1 MRPLRREQVWSQT
14 SRGTGLIYRRKDW
27 VQLGTGKEVCAGDM
41 RGHKRVMRGSGW
53 AGAQNAAHCAREIS
67 REASH
72 GIAARKRCSH
82 KPRSTLL
89 IKTRTGARGH
99 PWVPD
104 SVFTV
109 YADTPCSPPICLHFP
124 HHMARTFHPLF
135 HWCQWCLFTRCTI
148 TRSSSLSLLLL
159 LTGTLLTHPIHIAL
173 YVCMTTP
180 AALGL
185 AGTTTLSCSGLTKR
199 HDSQGFSA

>member
-27 VQLGTGKEVCAGDM
+27 VQLGTGKEACAGDM
-41 RGHKRVMRGSGW
+41 RGHKRVMCGSGW

-124 HHMARTFHPLF
+124 HHVARTFYPLF
-135 HWCQWCLFTRCTI
+135 HWCQWCLVHSRFLNISVHPLHHNTVLKPIPI
-148 TRSSSLSLLLL
+148 TPFNGH
-159 LTGTLLTHPIHIAL
+159 LTYPSDSHRAL
-173 YVCMTTP
+173 CVYDHT
-180 AALGL
+180 
-185 AGTTTLSCSGLTKR
+185 CSTWPSR
-199 HDSQGFSA
+199 HNDTELQWLD